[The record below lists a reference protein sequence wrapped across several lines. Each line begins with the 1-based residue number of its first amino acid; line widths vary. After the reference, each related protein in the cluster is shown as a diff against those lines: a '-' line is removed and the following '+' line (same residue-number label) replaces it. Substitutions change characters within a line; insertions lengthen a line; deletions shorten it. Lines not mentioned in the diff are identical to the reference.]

1 MFMNRIPSHI
11 EEVNL
16 IGKLADLKESHYLQ
30 SLLLSSLIEVLIDKG
45 IITAQELTNKAQ
57 ELDHASIPDSENPIL

>member
-1 MFMNRIPSHI
+1 MNRIPSHI

-30 SLLLSSLIEVLIDKG
+30 SLLLSSLIDVLIDKG

-57 ELDHASIPDSENPIL
+57 ALDHASIPDSENPIL